1 MTWVFI
7 DVLKLRR
14 QWRFRRAQNIIGG
27 IKSTSSTAATRI
39 QPDLPA
45 GVVYPTRLMG
55 ARILI
60 SGSVIEWRPGSAQ
73 PACRS
78 LFYVAFRQKFLR
90 ALVDESLFP
99 KPLESTGRT
108 SRGDKWSL
116 DQVNAWRQESGILD
130 AIVGRQGPD
139 RSSVIFTAGGLG
151 SRGWFRESS

>member
-7 DVLKLRR
+7 DVPEAEAPMAL
-14 QWRFRRAQNIIGG
+14 QAGATNIIGG

-73 PACRS
+73 PA
-78 LFYVAFRQKFLR
+78 
-90 ALVDESLFP
+90 
-99 KPLESTGRT
+99 
-108 SRGDKWSL
+108 
-116 DQVNAWRQESGILD
+116 
-130 AIVGRQGPD
+130 
-139 RSSVIFTAGGLG
+139 
-151 SRGWFRESS
+151 